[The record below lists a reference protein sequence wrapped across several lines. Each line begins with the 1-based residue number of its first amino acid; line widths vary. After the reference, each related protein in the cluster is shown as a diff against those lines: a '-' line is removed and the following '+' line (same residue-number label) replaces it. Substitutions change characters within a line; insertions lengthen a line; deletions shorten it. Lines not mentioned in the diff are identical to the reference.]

1 MDVIEK
7 IGECVAILNE
17 LDEYFASIPNKQSEN
32 DQAIS
37 DLYHYIENNQ
47 VSTKG
52 SYRMVKELKTHLVVR
67 RKLKE
72 DQELL
77 KVFASIKTKIVM
89 KDNRKSLLNDIDKT
103 KEKLSQPY
111 NYRIYENEEM
121 LKERIEH

>member
-1 MDVIEK
+1 
-7 IGECVAILNE
+7 
-17 LDEYFASIPNKQSEN
+17 
-32 DQAIS
+32 
-37 DLYHYIENNQ
+37 
-47 VSTKG
+47 
-52 SYRMVKELKTHLVVR
+52 MVKELKTHLVVR